1 MEKMQRKNRNMI
13 AGPDLLVSEEVEDNM
28 EEEAEVEYF
37 QTILEF

>member
-1 MEKMQRKNRNMI
+1 MI
-13 AGPDLLVSEEVEDNM
+13 VGPDLLVSEEVEDNM